1 MPNSLDDSLPS
12 FLRPFFWDIEFD
24 QLRIPGRES
33 YVIERLLEFGDDQ
46 AIRWLRTTFPA
57 ELIAGVVKTSRR
69 ISPNTA
75 NLWHLVL
82 DIPREAIACF
92 STPSLLRPDRSLSD
106 LPENR

>member
-24 QLRIPGRES
+24 QLRLPGRES

-46 AIRWLRTTFPA
+46 AVRWLRATFPD
-57 ELIAGVVKTSRR
+57 ELIGHVVRTSRR

-75 NLWHLVL
+75 NLWSLVF

-92 STPSLLRPDRSLSD
+92 STPSLLMLDHSSSD
-106 LPENR
+106 LPANR